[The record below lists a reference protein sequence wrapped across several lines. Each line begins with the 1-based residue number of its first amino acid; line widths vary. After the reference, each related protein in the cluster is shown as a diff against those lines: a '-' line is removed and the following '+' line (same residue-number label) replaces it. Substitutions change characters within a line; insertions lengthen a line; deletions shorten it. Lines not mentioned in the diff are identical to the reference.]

1 VAADR
6 TVTKHTKGK
15 LLHAYKDR
23 PESIDEYISSQ
34 PPEMQDLLRRVR
46 VTISEAA
53 PGAVESISY
62 RMPAYKF
69 NGKPLVYFALNKN
82 HLGFYA
88 TPSANIE
95 FSEELKDYRVSK
107 GAIQFPLDRP
117 VPFGLIRKIV
127 QFKLKEITSLT
138 SIKKP

>member
-1 VAADR
+1 M
-6 TVTKHTKGK
+6 HTK
-15 LLHAYKDR
+15 
-23 PESIDEYISSQ
+23 PPVSIDEYISSQ

-69 NGKPLVYFALNKN
+69 NGKPLVYFALNKS

-88 TPSANIE
+88 TPSANIA
-95 FSEELKDYRVSK
+95 FSEELKDYKSSK
-107 GAIQFPLDRP
+107 GAIQFPLNQP
-117 VPFGLIRKIV
+117 VPYGLIRKIV
-127 QFKLKEITSLT
+127 QFKLKEIKSLPST
-138 SIKKP
+138 KKP

>member
-1 VAADR
+1 M
-6 TVTKHTKGK
+6 HTKP
-15 LLHAYKDR
+15 